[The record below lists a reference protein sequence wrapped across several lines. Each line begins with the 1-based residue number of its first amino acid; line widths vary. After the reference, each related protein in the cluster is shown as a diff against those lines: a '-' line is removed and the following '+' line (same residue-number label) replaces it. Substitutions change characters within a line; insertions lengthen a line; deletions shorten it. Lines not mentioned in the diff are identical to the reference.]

1 LVTNHGEYKDKP
13 AEFFKRKAENLGKTS
28 NVIHNFTQSSN
39 VSLETSY
46 ELALLAA
53 KNKSPYT
60 AVESLI
66 VPGALIIADKML
78 DKKSAKVIKTIPS
91 SDTSVGRRVHDMAQ
105 DVEIA

>member
-1 LVTNHGEYKDKP
+1 V
-13 AEFFKRKAENLGKTS
+13 A
-28 NVIHNFTQSSN
+28 
-39 VSLETSY
+39 LETSY
-46 ELALLAA
+46 ELTLLAA

-78 DKKSAKVIKTIPS
+78 DKKSAKVTKTIPS

-105 DVEIA
+105 DVV